1 MPPRKSTARNASST
15 PARSTRAASSTARN
29 TRATPGPSSA
39 DLANP
44 QLPEVQTQQSFA
56 YGSTT
61 TPLLPKA
68 LKIPSRMTTAE
79 MAQTLDE
86 EIDQAEAN
94 LRAHVAEA
102 TSYGRD
108 IAAERA
114 ERARRRSESRDSRE
128 GSITSEA
135 TSAAPRG
142 RRGRTPSQQS
152 NATGTLDD
160 DTRNAPRTPPT
171 LGVIDEVIDEG
182 SIHTSDVD
190 DEGTPNV
197 PDWTYNLEEQF
208 HNTGIFGNAP
218 PPFRPI
224 LEHRQVNRNTW
235 TDQMI
240 VIYAAITRFFG
251 WFRII
256 FSNIFILPVIHT
268 YHEICQLLREE
279 GQSIRKFI
287 TQLCLLSLKAT
298 AVALLAIVFLRGFG
312 VALPIHYDT
321 SAIHNITRLFT
332 PYNAPPAV
340 IDIDHASASHIQ
352 GIISM
357 QDARLRELEYYA
369 KDNMKKANELIREQE
384 NNANWL
390 KGANRLVDTIV
401 ASKVHSALHEQP
413 SSLPEIPR
421 YSTRINYMSPGTGA
435 VVDPYL
441 TSPTKQKHFT
451 WTQRMLLAPFG
462 GLSKYQSRPPVEA
475 LMAWQ
480 EQGEC
485 WCSAAPSDST
495 TSYTQ
500 LVVLLGHTI
509 YPEELVIEHPYSS
522 ASTDPRTAPKHI
534 ELWAFDEV
542 SFRQDVT
549 DSDAGVLGKGWRP
562 VGQDF
567 EYRAPTDVKP
577 GAPGN
582 VQAFKLPVLIRPT
595 NKLAVRVL
603 DNHGADNTCMY
614 RVRVHGTPKDPH
626 AVIKEDD

>member
-15 PARSTRAASSTARN
+15 PARSTRAASSTTRN
-29 TRATPGPSSA
+29 TRATPGPSNA

-68 LKIPSRMTTAE
+68 LKVPSRMTTAE

-152 NATGTLDD
+152 NPTGILDD
-160 DTRNAPRTPPT
+160 DTRNTPGTPPT
-171 LGVIDEVIDEG
+171 LGVIQEVIDEG
-182 SIHTSDVD
+182 SIHSSDVD

-218 PPFRPI
+218 PPPFRPV

-235 TDQMI
+235 TDRMI
-240 VIYAAITRFFG
+240 IIYAAMTRFFG
-251 WFRII
+251 WFGIV
-256 FSNIFILPVIHT
+256 FSNIVILPIIHT
-268 YHEICQLLREE
+268 YHEIRQLLREE
-279 GQSIRKFI
+279 GQNMLKLI
-287 TQLCLLSLKAT
+287 TQLCLLSLKVT
-298 AVALLAIVFLRGFG
+298 AIACLVIVYLRGLGYVF
-312 VALPIHYDT
+312 PIHYDT
-321 SAIHNITRLFT
+321 SALHNITRLFT
-332 PYNAPPAV
+332 PYNAPPPV
-340 IDIDHASASHIQ
+340 IDIDRASASHIQ
-352 GIISM
+352 GIIKM
-357 QDARLRELEYYA
+357 QDDRLRAMEYYA

-390 KGANRLVDTIV
+390 KGANRHIDIIV
-401 ASKVHSALHEQP
+401 ASKVHAAIHEQP

-441 TSPTKQKHFT
+441 TSPTKSKQFT
-451 WTQRMLLAPFG
+451 WAQRILLAPFG

-485 WCSAAPSDST
+485 WCSAPPSDST

-509 YPEELVIEHPYSS
+509 FPEELVIEHPYSS
-522 ASTDPRTAPKHI
+522 ASTDPRTAPKHV

-542 SFRQDVT
+542 SFRRDVT
-549 DSDAGVLGKGWRP
+549 DSDAGVLGVGWGRL
-562 VGQDF
+562 GFF

-582 VQAFKLPVLIRPT
+582 VQAFKLPSILRPT
-595 NKLAVRVL
+595 NKVAVRVL
-603 DNHGADNTCMY
+603 DNYGADITCMY
-614 RVRVHGTPKDPH
+614 RVRVHGSPKDPH
-626 AVIKEDD
+626 PVIKDD